1 MKVDL
6 DTLDISILRH
16 LEEDGR
22 RSYSEIAEALGVA
35 VSTVSARVAKLI
47 EKDVVSVF
55 AFINPQKV
63 GLEAPATLL
72 ISIEPRHFDHVVET
86 IVALPEIIYASMTT
100 GRYNLVIDVFC
111 RDAQHLS
118 ELVTRRL
125 FGLEGIQDVDVEYQ
139 LERFKVAPRA
149 AALIEIDG
157 DTDPEEHQ

>member
-1 MKVDL
+1 MKHDL
-6 DTLDISILRH
+6 DALDISILRQ

-22 RSYSEIAEALGVA
+22 RSYSEMAESLGVA
-35 VSTVSARVAKLI
+35 VSTVSARVTKLI
-47 EKDVVSVF
+47 ERGVVSIF
-55 AFINPQKV
+55 ASINPQKV

-86 IVALPEIIYASMTT
+86 IIALPEIIYASMTT

-125 FGLEGIQDVDVEYQ
+125 YALEGIQDIDVEFQ
-139 LERFKVAPRA
+139 LERFKVDPRG
-149 AALIEIDG
+149 AALIEMYG
-157 DTDPEEHQ
+157 NADPVKQQ